1 MANENIKIM
10 NWKNGL
16 LLSTVSYMLYL
27 ILWFI
32 LDDETAGQL
41 PEMAIADYIIDY
53 LLCMLFTYISLGFS
67 FLVFRV
73 LPFRTSYVWV
83 IVYASC
89 LFTLNNVVAF
99 GMISLFNFLWGE
111 NGNGLLDELL
121 NMKGAYTF
129 AMISTFLSS
138 VYANTFYLQFYIK
151 ARNEKQ
157 ALEMALMKEKEIAER
172 QTFFV

>member
-53 LLCMLFTYISLGFS
+53 P
-67 FLVFRV
+67 V
-73 LPFRTSYVWV
+73 
-83 IVYASC
+83 VYAVYLH
-89 LFTLNNVVAF
+89 LFRIFLF
-99 GMISLFNFLWGE
+99 GL
-111 NGNGLLDELL
+111 
-121 NMKGAYTF
+121 
-129 AMISTFLSS
+129 
-138 VYANTFYLQFYIK
+138 
-151 ARNEKQ
+151 
-157 ALEMALMKEKEIAER
+157 
-172 QTFFV
+172 

>member
-67 FLVFRV
+67 FLVFRARSIFS
-73 LPFRTSYVWV
+73 LTSRH
-83 IVYASC
+83 A
-89 LFTLNNVVAF
+89 T
-99 GMISLFNFLWGE
+99 
-111 NGNGLLDELL
+111 
-121 NMKGAYTF
+121 
-129 AMISTFLSS
+129 
-138 VYANTFYLQFYIK
+138 
-151 ARNEKQ
+151 RNRHLKWH
-157 ALEMALMKEKEIAER
+157 
-172 QTFFV
+172 

>member
-53 LLCMLFTYISLGFS
+53 L
-67 FLVFRV
+67 V
-73 LPFRTSYVWV
+73 
-83 IVYASC
+83 VYAVYLH
-89 LFTLNNVVAF
+89 LFRIFLF
-99 GMISLFNFLWGE
+99 GL
-111 NGNGLLDELL
+111 
-121 NMKGAYTF
+121 
-129 AMISTFLSS
+129 
-138 VYANTFYLQFYIK
+138 
-151 ARNEKQ
+151 
-157 ALEMALMKEKEIAER
+157 
-172 QTFFV
+172 

>member
-73 LPFRTSYVWV
+73 LPFRTSYVLGD
-83 IVYASC
+83 C
-89 LFTLNNVVAF
+89 LC
-99 GMISLFNFLWGE
+99 FLP
-111 NGNGLLDELL
+111 
-121 NMKGAYTF
+121 
-129 AMISTFLSS
+129 
-138 VYANTFYLQFYIK
+138 FYPEQRCRI
-151 ARNEKQ
+151 RHD
-157 ALEMALMKEKEIAER
+157 
-172 QTFFV
+172 FFVQLLMG